1 MANAT
6 DLVRKRRGKS
16 RCVVMADSGTQI
28 TYIGVPLTVAGVI
41 PLLWN
46 MVVAIQIWLRLRASI
61 PPSLRRYYS
70 LIIDPAAGQVTVVAR
85 MPTLSS
91 PGQWITSNPG
101 NDRNSLQKQSA
112 ESVSWPTVVVDAMR
126 KITPRPHRQAR
137 DHGTSRLA
145 SFIST
150 GVLSSFGMPFD
161 ILMRSMSQADRLGD
175 ITGGVRFGIIRSK
188 LLHRPWMSVIE
199 NCNFRMRPS
208 DEMDEDQREEV
219 RFTVQSDMK
228 ASDFTPLMMTWAH
241 FVWICLALG
250 VSAYDPL
257 WQSSIPYTIK
267 NGEGKDL
274 IKLFEDNDRLY
285 ARLSSGQEVSYVTHR
300 ALAWYNIA
308 FNGNILFPL
317 GCGTLSQVPIRSV
330 NISSEL
336 SAPYSLQV
344 KAQKARN
351 QALDSVVCGKEPQEC
366 EHPLAAA
373 CYWMLYRRDL
383 PLGWITVSQRMLEYR
398 ERVLCYLKDLD
409 DRKLLLD
416 RLVCLVTAEPHHN
429 DALRPNDENDAVSH
443 LGTTAGPNRLENPE
457 TSKEPHV
464 NSVSDESHVLQ
475 TFDKGE
481 AAVKMST
488 QSTDE
493 ADTTDHVRSPD
504 SRTDQLSAAVSKR
517 AIATK
522 DAFATVGEER
532 ETKSN
537 DDDESAKRRPGSDG
551 NGGSEK
557 QTRLAQSDQTKA
569 HRVLEVLRS
578 HFETSAYV
586 QRYQIL
592 AQMGNL
598 LEGPKSRFKSLLKA
612 QTNRNDDYT
621 LAEWA
626 RNIPSPLE
634 PSEQSKSKLAEQQA
648 QINAYD
654 LIDPKRRERFEFAV
668 RPYIISPSACNVIAG
683 DEGGFLACVALAL
696 ADWGGCAHQR
706 WMARPEVVTL
716 AWECE
721 VLAHDMARS
730 LRKPSAVSHKDVY
743 LKVMD
748 LLKNVRGNG
757 LYTAPE
763 SPVTHLMRKN
773 DRNVYL
779 L

>member
-1 MANAT
+1 
-6 DLVRKRRGKS
+6 
-16 RCVVMADSGTQI
+16 
-28 TYIGVPLTVAGVI
+28 
-41 PLLWN
+41 

-61 PPSLRRYYS
+61 PPSLRIYYS

-91 PGQWITSNPG
+91 PGQWSTSKSG
-101 NDRNSLQKQSA
+101 NDKNSLQKQSD
-112 ESVSWPTVVVDAMR
+112 ESVSWPTVIVDAMR
-126 KITPRPHRQAR
+126 KISLRPHRQAR

-161 ILMRSMSQADRLGD
+161 ILMQSMSQADRLGD

-199 NCNFRMRPS
+199 NCNFSMRPS
-208 DEMDEDQREEV
+208 DEIDEDQREEV

-241 FVWICLALG
+241 FVWICLALD

-274 IKLFEDNDRLY
+274 IKLFEDNDRVY

-344 KAQKARN
+344 KAQTARN

-383 PLGWITVSQRMLEYR
+383 PAGWVTVSQRMLEYR

-409 DRKLLLD
+409 NRKLLLD
-416 RLVCLVTAEPHHN
+416 RLIPLMAPESHQKEASEPDN
-429 DALRPNDENDAVSH
+429 EKAPVSH
-443 LGTTAGPNRLENPE
+443 PDTTAGSDPLDTFEAAN
-457 TSKEPHV
+457 EPHV
-464 NSVSDESHVLQ
+464 DSNDNGSLMLRTSDKEEVA
-475 TFDKGE
+475 FDR
-481 AAVKMST
+481 ST
-488 QSTDE
+488 HSTNDTPSNVQP
-493 ADTTDHVRSPD
+493 ADDTS
-504 SRTDQLSAAVSKR
+504 DQLSAEGRKSATSIKEAST
-517 AIATK
+517 AIGADRK
-522 DAFATVGEER
+522 AR
-532 ETKSN
+532 SN
-537 DDDESAKRRPGSDG
+537 DDDDSARPKARSDDDVQGQKRI
-551 NGGSEK
+551 
-557 QTRLAQSDQTKA
+557 RLAQSEKTKA
-569 HRVLEVLRS
+569 QRVLEVLRS
-578 HFETSAYV
+578 LFESSAYV
-586 QRYQIL
+586 QRHQT
-592 AQMGNL
+592 
-598 LEGPKSRFKSLLKA
+598 LEEIGHQFQGLRSKLRSKARLKSLSIFQAGNVDCPALV
-612 QTNRNDDYT
+612 
-621 LAEWA
+621 EWA
-626 RNIPSPLE
+626 RSLLHPLE
-634 PSEQSKSKLAEQQA
+634 QGGHRESQQIGH
-648 QINAYD
+648 QTQTSAYE
-654 LIDPKRRERFEFAV
+654 LIDPKRRARFEFAV
-668 RPYIISPSACNVIAG
+668 RSYIISPAASNVHSGAEAG
-683 DEGGFLACVALAL
+683 TDEGDFLACVALAL
-696 ADWGGCAHQR
+696 SDWDECARQL
-706 WMARPEVVTL
+706 WMAQPELVSL
-716 AWECE
+716 AQECDS
-721 VLAHDMARS
+721 VAHDMARS
-730 LRKPSAVSHKDVY
+730 FPKPKTKPTSYESI
-743 LKVMD
+743 D
-748 LLKNVRGNG
+748 LNVRKLLTNVRENG
-757 LYTAPE
+757 LYVAPE
-763 SPVTHLMRKN
+763 SPVTQLMRKN